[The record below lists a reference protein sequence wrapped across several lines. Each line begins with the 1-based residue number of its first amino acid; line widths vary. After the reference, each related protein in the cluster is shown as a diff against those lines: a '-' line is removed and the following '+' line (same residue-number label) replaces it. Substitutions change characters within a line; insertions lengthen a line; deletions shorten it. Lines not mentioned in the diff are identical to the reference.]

1 MKESAFV
8 MLILPEAGET
18 SPCNVEILRFTQ
30 NDKAT
35 LDDLQFLIINS

>member
-18 SPCNVEILRFTQ
+18 SSSSRGDSSLHSE
-30 NDKAT
+30 
-35 LDDLQFLIINS
+35 